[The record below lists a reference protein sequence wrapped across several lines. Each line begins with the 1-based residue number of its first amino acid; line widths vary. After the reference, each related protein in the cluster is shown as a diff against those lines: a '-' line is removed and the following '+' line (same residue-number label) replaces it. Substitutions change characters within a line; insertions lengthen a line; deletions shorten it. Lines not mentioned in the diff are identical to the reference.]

1 MPNDQTAT
9 SKQSPHTA
17 KLHAKQSQ
25 RGSRLSCL
33 QPTARLHQNCGRA
46 IFKPAVAK
54 SGGKPEP
61 FRAYVQEAVSQVQAR
76 VLGEKFV
83 VPIKAVEVEGRFG
96 TIQPLLSDV
105 KGDLK
110 KIPLADLT
118 PDKLRMVQ
126 QEHVIDWLVGNFDS
140 HPGNHIVLADGR
152 IIGIDKEQAFRY
164 IADPKSWRVS
174 TAYHPNAV
182 YGEAPPIGNTLYS
195 AFAKK

>member
-1 MPNDQTAT
+1 
-9 SKQSPHTA
+9 
-17 KLHAKQSQ
+17 
-25 RGSRLSCL
+25 
-33 QPTARLHQNCGRA
+33 
-46 IFKPAVAK
+46 KPAVAK

-76 VLGEKFV
+76 VLGEQFV

-96 TIQPLLSDV
+96 TIQPLLDV

-118 PDKLRMVQ
+118 PDQLRMIQ

-174 TAYHPNAV
+174 TTYHPNAV
-182 YGEAPPIGNTLYS
+182 YGEAPPIHRIGMVRRGRSEEHTSELQSRENLVCRLLLE
-195 AFAKK
+195 KKKTTTPRATRSG